1 MGLRGLL
8 QGRRRALVAVALAA
22 LLIVV
27 YAWSRNGEPEYE
39 ATAIKRGDLESSV
52 TALGTL
58 QPRSYVDVGAQVSGA
73 ITRLHVRPGD
83 VVKKGDLL
91 VEIDPRIAQ
100 ATVDGGRASLAALKA
115 QLAEAQAQLL
125 LAEQQY
131 KRQQQM
137 AEQGA
142 TRTQDVDEA
151 LAAHKVAQARIEYL
165 KAQIVQTQST
175 LQASETL
182 LGYTRIYAPMGG
194 TVVSID
200 PKEGQTLNATYQTP
214 NVLRIADLGTMTV
227 WTEVSE
233 ADVRRVKAGIP
244 VYFTTL
250 GAQGRRWEGTVRQ
263 VLPAPPTNPE
273 GAAANQGAAAAKS
286 QNKVVL
292 YMALFDVENADGDL
306 MPQMTAQVSFIAASA
321 RGVLLAPM
329 PALTPVKGKAGWYEG
344 KVLNGSRAE
353 VREVR
358 IGIFDR
364 LQGEV
369 LEGLKDGDMLV
380 TGLKQKEP
388 EMPKVTL

>member
-1 MGLRGLL
+1 MKAGNVWTQHRGKLL
-8 QGRRRALVAVALAA
+8 IAGVA
-22 LLIVV
+22 LLIAVGF
-27 YAWSRNGEPEYE
+27 AWSRSGQPEYE
-39 ATAIKRGDLESSV
+39 TVVIKRGTMESSV

-73 ITRLHVRPGD
+73 ITKLHVRPGD
-83 VVKKGDLL
+83 TVKKGDLL

-100 ATVDGGRASLAALKA
+100 STVDAGRAALAALKA
-115 QLAEAQAQLL
+115 QLAEAQAQLV
-125 LAEQQY
+125 LAEQQF

-142 TRTQDVDEA
+142 TRSQDVDEA
-151 LAAHKVAQARIEYL
+151 LAAHKVGQARIDYL

-175 LQASETL
+175 LQASETQ
-182 LGYTRIYAPMGG
+182 LGYTRIYAPMNG
-194 TVVSID
+194 TVVSVD

-214 NVLRIADLGTMTV
+214 NVLRIADLSSMTV

-250 GAQGRRWEGTVRQ
+250 GANGRRWEGSVRQ

-273 GAAANQGAAAAKS
+273 GAANQGGAQPAKS
-286 QNKVVL
+286 TSKVVL
-292 YMALFDVENADGDL
+292 YMALFDVENGDGEL

-321 RGVLLAPM
+321 KDVLLAPM
-329 PALTPVKGKAGWYEG
+329 PALTPIKDKAGWYKG
-344 KVLNGSRAE
+344 KVLDGNKVE
-353 VREVR
+353 EREIHV
-358 IGIFDR
+358 GIFDR
-364 LQGEV
+364 LQGEI
-369 LEGLKDGDMLV
+369 LEGVKEGEVLV
-380 TGLKQKEP
+380 TGVKQKEP